1 MPHDNLAPRTPVVG
15 GLLTSTVLTLVV
27 IPSVYKWFAVERD
40 EAESESGCYTGQEPV
55 IAVRHEDL
63 AQRA

>member
-15 GLLTSTVLTLVV
+15 GLLLTLVV